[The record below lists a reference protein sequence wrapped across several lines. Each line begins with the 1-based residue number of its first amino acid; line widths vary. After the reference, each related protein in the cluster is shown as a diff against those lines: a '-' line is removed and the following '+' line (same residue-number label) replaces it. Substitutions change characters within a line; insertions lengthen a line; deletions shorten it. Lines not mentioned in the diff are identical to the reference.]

1 MSHSSELR
9 TKLVQGIQELES
21 DLDRLRAALAA
32 LDGGSS
38 SSRRRRSRARPR
50 RRSRRRNHGS
60 EIVPAGKI
68 ESLLAASDGI
78 TTAELAR
85 ETNGGHEQILSLL
98 KELEQAGKAHRSGTR
113 RSTRWHAGP
122 APARGRSN
130 GSNGSNGSG
139 AVAETQRRRRPAR
152 PREPAGK
159 ERVMPDR
166 STPLMRPSPADAP
179 RATASPQMASSTC
192 SCGCPRRWA
201 ATSSGT
207 NPEQLFAVGLRGVL
221 RGRARDRGQARTD
234 RLGRCRSTSSVESV
248 GEPGHQGL

>member
-21 DLDRLRAALAA
+21 DLGRLRAALAA

-38 SSRRRRSRARPR
+38 SSKPAEPGAPR

-98 KELEQAGKAHRSGTR
+98 KELEHDGKAHRSGTR
-113 RSTRWHAGP
+113 RSTRWHAGT
-122 APARGRSN
+122 AGGA
-130 GSNGSNGSG
+130 SNGSNGSG
-139 AVAETQRRRRPAR
+139 V
-152 PREPAGK
+152 
-159 ERVMPDR
+159 
-166 STPLMRPSPADAP
+166 ADA
-179 RATASPQMASSTC
+179 
-192 SCGCPRRWA
+192 
-201 ATSSGT
+201 
-207 NPEQLFAVGLRGVL
+207 GLT
-221 RGRARDRGQARTD
+221 GR
-234 RLGRCRSTSSVESV
+234 SVS
-248 GEPGHQGL
+248 

>member
-38 SSRRRRSRARPR
+38 SSKRAEPGAPR

-98 KELEQAGKAHRSGTR
+98 KELEQDGKAHRSGTR
-113 RSTRWHAGP
+113 RSTRWHAGVGST
-122 APARGRSN
+122 RGRSN

-139 AVAETQRRRRPAR
+139 AVSESN
-152 PREPAGK
+152 G
-159 ERVMPDR
+159 
-166 STPLMRPSPADAP
+166 
-179 RATASPQMASSTC
+179 ATTGS
-192 SCGCPRRWA
+192 A
-201 ATSSGT
+201 A
-207 NPEQLFAVGLRGVL
+207 
-221 RGRARDRGQARTD
+221 
-234 RLGRCRSTSSVESV
+234 
-248 GEPGHQGL
+248 

>member
-21 DLDRLRAALAA
+21 DLGRLRAALAA

-38 SSRRRRSRARPR
+38 PSSRPAPEPDAPR

-68 ESLLAASDGI
+68 ESLLEASDGI

-113 RSTRWHAGP
+113 RSTRWHAGT
-122 APARGRSN
+122 ASTRAS
-130 GSNGSNGSG
+130 SNGSNGSG
-139 AVAETQRRRRPAR
+139 AVADQNT
-152 PREPAGK
+152 G
-159 ERVMPDR
+159 
-166 STPLMRPSPADAP
+166 
-179 RATASPQMASSTC
+179 
-192 SCGCPRRWA
+192 
-201 ATSSGT
+201 
-207 NPEQLFAVGLRGVL
+207 
-221 RGRARDRGQARTD
+221 
-234 RLGRCRSTSSVESV
+234 STSGSTA
-248 GEPGHQGL
+248 

>member
-21 DLDRLRAALAA
+21 DLGRLRAALSA

-38 SSRRRRSRARPR
+38 SSSRPAAESGAPR

-68 ESLLAASDGI
+68 ESLLEASDGI

-113 RSTRWHAGP
+113 RSTRWHAG
-122 APARGRSN
+122 AGSTRASSNRSN
-130 GSNGSNGSG
+130 GSNGSS
-139 AVAETQRRRRPAR
+139 AVADQTTE
-152 PREPAGK
+152 
-159 ERVMPDR
+159 
-166 STPLMRPSPADAP
+166 STA
-179 RATASPQMASSTC
+179 
-192 SCGCPRRWA
+192 
-201 ATSSGT
+201 
-207 NPEQLFAVGLRGVL
+207 
-221 RGRARDRGQARTD
+221 
-234 RLGRCRSTSSVESV
+234 
-248 GEPGHQGL
+248 

>member
-32 LDGGSS
+32 LDGGPPSS
-38 SSRRRRSRARPR
+38 KRAESGAPR

-98 KELEQAGKAHRSGTR
+98 KELEQDGKAHRSGTR
-113 RSTRWHAGP
+113 RSTRWHAGVGST
-122 APARGRSN
+122 RGRSN
-130 GSNGSNGSG
+130 GSNGSG
-139 AVAETQRRRRPAR
+139 AVSESTGTT
-152 PREPAGK
+152 AG
-159 ERVMPDR
+159 
-166 STPLMRPSPADAP
+166 S
-179 RATASPQMASSTC
+179 
-192 SCGCPRRWA
+192 A
-201 ATSSGT
+201 A
-207 NPEQLFAVGLRGVL
+207 
-221 RGRARDRGQARTD
+221 
-234 RLGRCRSTSSVESV
+234 
-248 GEPGHQGL
+248 

>member
-38 SSRRRRSRARPR
+38 PSKPTAQPGAPR

-68 ESLLAASDGI
+68 ESLLAASNGI

-113 RSTRWHAGP
+113 RSTRWHAGT
-122 APARGRSN
+122 A
-130 GSNGSNGSG
+130 GSGSNGSG
-139 AVAETQRRRRPAR
+139 V
-152 PREPAGK
+152 
-159 ERVMPDR
+159 
-166 STPLMRPSPADAP
+166 ADA
-179 RATASPQMASSTC
+179 
-192 SCGCPRRWA
+192 GL
-201 ATSSGT
+201 TS
-207 NPEQLFAVGLRGVL
+207 
-221 RGRARDRGQARTD
+221 RTV
-234 RLGRCRSTSSVESV
+234 S
-248 GEPGHQGL
+248 